1 MASTT
6 IEDKIALFSKLLFEK
21 IDKEYSEKVEK
32 LEKNFIKQYEDL
44 KRELEKKKKQAIEQ
58 MSKRAMIKRQQMVSK
73 ARYDQNYAILKKK
86 EEFVARVMEDLK
98 SYALEYTKTDEYKD
112 YLKNHIQ
119 QVSAKLQHEAF
130 ITYYF
135 TKRDIE
141 NFGNDI
147 VNWLQSIR
155 GNDRFSIEYDSEDII
170 GGFLAQYGEKV
181 LDATI
186 KTAIEDSRQLIGQLL
201 EERLG
206 EG

>member
-21 IDKEYSEKVEK
+21 IDKEYSAKVEK
-32 LEKNFIKQYEDL
+32 LEKNFMKQYEDL
-44 KRELEKKKKQAIEQ
+44 QRELEKKKKEAIGQ
-58 MSKRAMIKRQQMVSK
+58 MTKKAMVKRQQMVSK

-86 EEFVARVMEDLK
+86 EEFVARIMQDLK
-98 SYALEYTKTDEYKD
+98 SYAFEYTKTDDYKN
-112 YLKNHIQ
+112 YLKNQIQ
-119 QVSAKLQHEAF
+119 QVSAKLQNETF

-147 VNWLQSIR
+147 ANWLQSIR
-155 GNDRFSIEYDSEDII
+155 GNDSFSVKYDSEDII

-186 KTAIEDSRQLIGQLL
+186 KTAIEDSRQLIGRLL
-201 EERLG
+201 EERLR